1 MKTTLVGRPQLK
13 TEVAKKYI
21 LFCPGPEYLF
31 WAGGYYLA
39 WELSRTYRVV
49 LVTDHPFND
58 LERVRSLIRGGIL
71 EDFIPFIPHK
81 ETILGIRKAYFKH
94 KYFKHLTDNI
104 FCKYK
109 FAAIIQHTDLGP
121 PNMYL
126 FRRAKSENII
136 RVLYRPSAVPRDY
149 YNDYVI
155 TKNLLINRLQNDLG
169 ISRLV
174 ASALFY
180 LRQFFGYYFNFWLV
194 PFILTGRV
202 FKPRIGS
209 IIRKINFLNKH
220 RGDYDFVII
229 YSERDKKSSDA
240 NGEPSSLVKNPLYTC
255 GNEANGYLFKGIEEK
270 NKILIL
276 PTSGEVEMFMKS
288 NNDYSTDKVEY
299 YASQWV
305 EAIIILQGKFPEFE
319 ICIKYPPTSSSELLF
334 DKAMNI
340 LTSAIRSIKVIDRH
354 ESAEKLIVESRV
366 IVGSFTSGL
375 WWASEL
381 PNAKTVISLDLWR
394 VSGGDKFS
402 DVGNICYF
410 KSLGELSEFNFT
422 ASCVVS
428 KYAASVP
435 TITDFLMEHS
445 QRLSPVSGQ

>member
-1 MKTTLVGRPQLK
+1 LK
-13 TEVAKKYI
+13 TEVEKKYI

-58 LERVRSLIRGGIL
+58 QERVRSLIRDGIL

-94 KYFKHLTDNI
+94 KYFKHLADNI

-126 FRRAKSENII
+126 FKRAKSENII
-136 RVLYRPSAVPRDY
+136 RILYRPSAVPRDY

-155 TKNLLINRLQNDLG
+155 TKNLLINHLRNDLG
-169 ISRLV
+169 ISYLI

-180 LRQFFGYYFNFWLV
+180 SRQFFGYYFNFWLI
-194 PFILTGRV
+194 PFMLTGRI

-209 IIRKINFLNKH
+209 IIRKTNFLNKN
-220 RGDYDFVII
+220 RGDFDFVII
-229 YSERDKKSSDA
+229 YSERDKKLSDA
-240 NGEPSSLVKNPLYTC
+240 NGEKSIVVKNPLYVF
-255 GNEANGYLFKGIEEK
+255 GNEANDYLLKGIEEK

-276 PTSGEVEMFMKS
+276 PTSGEVEMFMK
-288 NNDYSTDKVEY
+288 NNNEYSIDKVEY
-299 YASQWV
+299 YASKWV
-305 EAIIILQGKFPEFE
+305 EALKILQGKFPKFE
-319 ICIKYPPTSSSELLF
+319 ICIKYYPSSSSELLF
-334 DKAMNI
+334 DKAMSF
-340 LTSAIRSIKVIDRH
+340 LTSSNLGIKVIDRH

-366 IVGSFTSGL
+366 IVGSFTSAL

-402 DVGNICYF
+402 DVGDICYF
-410 KSLGELSEFNFT
+410 RSLGELSEFNFT
-422 ASCVVS
+422 TSCFAN
-428 KYAASVP
+428 KYTANVP
-435 TITDFLMEHS
+435 TMTDFLIEHS
-445 QRLSPVSGQ
+445 QSQSPVSG